1 MCHELLSDQERVLGA
16 DDPATLTTRAN
27 IAAFTGESGDT
38 GEALRLCRELLPDR
52 VRVLGADH
60 PDTLTTRSDI
70 AVFTAESGDAREA
83 CGCVVSCCRT
93 GCGCS
98 APTTRTR

>member
-1 MCHELLSDQERVLGA
+1 MTPPRSR
-16 DDPATLTTRAN
+16 TRAN

-70 AVFTAESGDAREA
+70 AVFTAESGDARRGVA
-83 CGCVVSCCRT
+83 VVS
-93 GCGCS
+93 
-98 APTTRTR
+98 